1 MPDNKKYYYLKLK
14 EGFFDSDEMIVL
26 ESMPDGYLYS
36 NILLKLYLRS
46 LKYQG
51 RLMFSDRIPFNSTM
65 LAQVTRHNVGVVEKA
80 MQILK
85 ELGLVEILDNGAIYM
100 SDIQNFIGKSSTE
113 ADRIREYRNRI
124 ESEKKG
130 KISSHTNKGEMLYK
144 CTPEI
149 EIEIDKDID
158 KEIDPPI
165 IPPGGWPGV
174 EKGPLLDALR
184 GYEDM
189 RKRQN
194 VPLEDDDKP
203 ILLDRL
209 KTLSNQ
215 ENEWVAMLKKATLCR
230 WKNVYPLKE
239 DEKPKPERMD
249 DLDEF
254 F

>member
-1 MPDNKKYYYLKLK
+1 MKYLKVFTDFAEKIEVLSDAEKGRLFTAMLK
-14 EGFFDSDEMIVL
+14 YAETGAV
-26 ESMPDGYLYS
+26 PDFGGNERYLWATAKQEIDRQRTSYDAMCERNKS
-36 NILLKLYLRS
+36 NITSRYQS
-46 LKYQG
+46 LPKATKSYHSYQ
-51 RLMFSDRIPFNSTM
+51 
-65 LAQVTRHNVGVVEKA
+65 
-80 MQILK
+80 
-85 ELGLVEILDNGAIYM
+85 
-100 SDIQNFIGKSSTE
+100 
-113 ADRIREYRNRI
+113 
-124 ESEKKG
+124 
-130 KISSHTNKGEMLYK
+130 
-144 CTPEI
+144 
-149 EIEIDKDID
+149 DKDKD
-158 KEIDPPI
+158 KDKDYNPPI

-174 EKGPLLDALR
+174 EEGPLLDALR

-215 ENEWVAMLKKATLCR
+215 ENEWAAMLKKATLCR